1 MPKTSRTRS
10 ARAVANDSAIRDAAI
25 DELIRVGVD
34 HLSLRDVSHR
44 AGLTHGATYAR
55 YEDFGELL
63 VDLWISRL
71 GERIQLLFDLCM
83 DAAKHPGAASA
94 KALFDH
100 VHEAGP
106 NDVAA
111 IQLLM
116 TARRLPTLMEEVES
130 FIKESLEA
138 ESCKSP
144 DVSPAFTRGL
154 TLFAMMI
161 AEIFADSYL
170 GADEHYREI
179 VEAALLETLE
189 TDPASVVV
197 RAFTEEITPDI
208 APTSNDLRT
217 QLSWAT
223 NLVVGRSG
231 YTRATISRIARRA
244 NCSPGAIYKL
254 YESKEELVATAFRE
268 LMRSRWMR
276 ASNFVRVLEEDAISR
291 MLYRATSCEHAVRR
305 SFSTEFA
312 LAAPYNELLL
322 TAIQDQTKGLAA
334 IVDGLE
340 NVSSDEKRHLNHLIR
355 AMTYL
360 TVGVGMLANVSENT
374 QCANFGQF
382 AEPFRR
388 AILRD
393 CLPTWTELRR
403 QIVDA
408 AQSAGAH

>member
-10 ARAVANDSAIRDAAI
+10 ARAVANDAAIRDAAI
-25 DELIRVGVD
+25 EELMRVGVD

-71 GERIQLLFDLCM
+71 GERIQLLFDLCL
-83 DAAKHPGAASA
+83 DAARRPGPETA

-100 VHEAGP
+100 VHQAGP
-106 NDVAA
+106 DDVAA
-111 IQLLM
+111 IQLLLA
-116 TARRLPTLMEEVES
+116 ARRLPTLWEEVEN
-130 FIKESLEA
+130 FVKGSLEA
-138 ESCKSP
+138 ESCNSL
-144 DVSPAFTRGL
+144 DVSPAFTRGI
-154 TLFAMMI
+154 TLFAMMMGQ
-161 AEIFADSYL
+161 IFADAHL
-170 GADEHYREI
+170 GADEEFRQI

-189 TDPASVVV
+189 TDPSTVVV
-197 RAFTEEITPDI
+197 RAFTEEIRPDT
-208 APTSNDLRT
+208 APTSSDLRT

-254 YESKEELVATAFRE
+254 YESKEDLVATTFRE

-276 ASNFVRVLEEDAISR
+276 IGNFVRVLEEDAISR

-305 SFSTEFA
+305 AFTTEFA
-312 LAAPYNELLL
+312 LAAPYNAQLL
-322 TAIQDQTKGLAA
+322 TAIQDQSKGLATF
-334 IVDGLE
+334 VDSLDGVTDE
-340 NVSSDEKRHLNHLIR
+340 EKRRVNHLIR
-355 AMTYL
+355 AITYL
-360 TVGVGMLANVSENT
+360 TVGASMLATVSENM
-374 QCANFGQF
+374 QCANFAQF
-382 AEPFRR
+382 SEPFRL

-408 AQSAGAH
+408 AQSAGMH